1 MVNLEAGVSGSAL
14 VLGGQDY
21 KDLQVLLLL
30 QPQDL
35 VLEVEVLGAVV
46 GEHHLVGKRP
56 NTCSSCQGSRG

>member
-46 GEHHLVGKRP
+46 GEHHLVG
-56 NTCSSCQGSRG
+56 